1 MGLYWV
7 RHVTCPK
14 CGGQFDYR
22 FVPGASVTA
31 LRLGNSRYMRCQ
43 LCHRFGVFRLTG
55 PGTAVPRGPSAGSE
69 TSDESAPLPSGKGCF

>member
-14 CGGQFDYR
+14 CGGQFDYT

-31 LRLGNSRYMRCQ
+31 LRLWNSRYMRCP
-43 LCHRFGVFRLTG
+43 LCRRFAVFRLTG
-55 PGTAVPRGPSAGSE
+55 PGTEVRPTTPPDATLPADG
-69 TSDESAPLPSGKGCF
+69 APLSNAER